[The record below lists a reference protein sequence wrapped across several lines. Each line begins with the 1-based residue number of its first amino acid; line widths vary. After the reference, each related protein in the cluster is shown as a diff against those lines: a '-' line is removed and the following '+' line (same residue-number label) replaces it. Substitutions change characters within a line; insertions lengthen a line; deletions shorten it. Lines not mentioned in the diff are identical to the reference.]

1 MRDILGIYLAIT
13 FICST
18 LGGLF
23 SALVMALDDNV
34 YFDKWYK
41 FSFIYQL
48 LAYET
53 FKDYIKLSGLVILC
67 IIITLFTW
75 IGSIVLAITWLI
87 LMALILLCKLF
98 YHIFKKEDTYDK

>member
-1 MRDILGIYLAIT
+1 MSDILCIYLAIT
-13 FICST
+13 IMCST

-23 SALVMALDDNV
+23 SALVMACDYNV

-48 LAYET
+48 LVYET
-53 FKDYIKLSGLVILC
+53 FKDDIKLSGLVILC

-75 IGSIVLAITWLI
+75 IGSIVLAITWTI
-87 LMALILLCKLF
+87 LMALILLWKLF
-98 YHIFKKEDTYDK
+98 YHIFKKEDTND